1 MTLLD
6 KFQILVS
13 TLSILKES
21 PGLGYYEVKSRMNG
35 SDRSFQNLW
44 RQKIKKIS
52 AVRTKQER
60 KWVILTL
67 PENTRRKFKAS
78 KAKTIRQEI
87 TLKELARR
95 EIRNFPT
102 FPNYQKRLEEN
113 SKK

>member
-13 TLSILKES
+13 TLSILKEG
-21 PGLGYYEVKSRMNG
+21 PKLGYYEVKSRMNG

-44 RQKIKKIS
+44 RKKIKKIS

-78 KAKTIRQEI
+78 KAKTIHQEI
-87 TLKELARR
+87 TLKQLARR
-95 EIRNFPT
+95 QIKTFPT
-102 FPNYQKRLEEN
+102 FFNFQKSLEEN
-113 SKK
+113 SKN